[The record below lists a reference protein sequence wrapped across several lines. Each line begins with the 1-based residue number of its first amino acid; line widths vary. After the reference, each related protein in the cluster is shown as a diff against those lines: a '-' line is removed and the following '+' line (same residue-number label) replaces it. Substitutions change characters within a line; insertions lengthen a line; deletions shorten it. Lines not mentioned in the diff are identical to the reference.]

1 MALTS
6 RTPPARSREAGPSG
20 FRSAMSLSAVMAGL
34 VAVVVSYSG
43 PLLVVLQSAK
53 NAGLST
59 GQTTSWVWAIS
70 IASGVVCSVLSL
82 VTRQPVMVA
91 WSVPGAA
98 LLLTA
103 LGNYSYS
110 DAIGAYLVAGV
121 LATVLGVTGL
131 FGRLL
136 AVVPGP
142 ILAGV
147 LAGVLLPFVLSAAGA
162 VVSSPLVAGG
172 LVVAYFVG
180 RRFVP
185 RYAVI
190 VALFA
195 GVLLAIL
202 TGGISAPQLSLALAG
217 PLWTTPTFSVSAVM
231 GIAVPLLIVTTA
243 GQNGP
248 GLAMMTSSG
257 YVPNDRLL
265 LGGAGVASVIFAP
278 FGSHAINLAAITAG
292 ICSGPEAHEDS
303 RRRYVAGIACGVFYL
318 VFGTFSTAVV
328 ALFAVIPAPML
339 TALAGVALLGAFQG
353 AVRDMVLDSGGRPAE
368 LEAALVTLAVTASGV
383 APWGVVS
390 PFWGCLA
397 GVGVYMLARR
407 RRKA

>member
-6 RTPPARSREAGPSG
+6 RTPPARPRAAGPPSL
-20 FRSAMSLSAVMAGL
+20 RSAMSLSAVMAGL

-53 NAGLST
+53 NAGVST

-136 AVVPGP
+136 SVVPGP

-147 LAGVLLPFVLSAAGA
+147 LAGVLLPFVLNAAGA
-162 VVSSPLVAGG
+162 AVSSPLVAGG
-172 LVVAYFVG
+172 LVMAYFAAK
-180 RRFVP
+180 RFVP
-185 RYAVI
+185 RYSVI

-195 GVLLAIL
+195 GVLLGIL
-202 TGGISAPQLSLALAG
+202 TGGISTPQLSLALAG
-217 PLWTTPTFSVSAVM
+217 PLWTTPTFSIAAVM

-248 GLAMMTSSG
+248 GLAMMASRG

-292 ICSGPEAHEDS
+292 ICAGPEAHEDS
-303 RRRYVAGIACGVFYL
+303 RRRYIAGVACGVFYL

-328 ALFAVIPAPML
+328 ALFAVVPAPML
-339 TALAGVALLGAFQG
+339 TALAGVALLGALQG
-353 AVRDMVLDSGGRPAE
+353 AVRDVVLGAEGRPAE
-368 LEAALVTLAVTASGV
+368 QEAALITLAVTASGI

-397 GVGVYMLARR
+397 GVGVYLLARR
-407 RRKA
+407 GRRA

>member
-1 MALTS
+1 
-6 RTPPARSREAGPSG
+6 
-20 FRSAMSLSAVMAGL
+20 MSLSAVMAGL

-59 GQTTSWVWAIS
+59 GQTTSWVWAVS

-136 AVVPGP
+136 SVVPGP
-142 ILAGV
+142 VLAGV
-147 LAGVLLPFVLSAAGA
+147 LAGVLLPFVLNAAGA

-172 LVVAYFVG
+172 LVMAYFAAK
-180 RRFVP
+180 RFVP

-190 VALFA
+190 VALFT
-195 GVLLAIL
+195 GVLLGTL
-202 TGGISAPQLSLALAG
+202 TGGIPTPQLPLALAG

-292 ICSGPEAHEDS
+292 ICAGPEAHEDS
-303 RRRYVAGIACGVFYL
+303 RRRYIAGVACGAFYL
-318 VFGTFSTAVV
+318 LFGTFSTAVV
-328 ALFAVIPAPML
+328 ALFAVVPAPML
-339 TALAGVALLGAFQG
+339 TALAGVALLGALQG
-353 AVRDMVLDSGGRPAE
+353 AVRDVVLGAGGRPAE
-368 LEAALVTLAVTASGV
+368 QEAALITLAVTASGI

-390 PFWGCLA
+390 PLWGCVA
-397 GVGVYMLARR
+397 GVGVYLLARR
-407 RRKA
+407 GRRA

>member
-6 RTPPARSREAGPSG
+6 RTPPARPREAGSSG
-20 FRSAMSLSAVMAGL
+20 FRAAMSLSAVLAGL

-59 GQTTSWVWAIS
+59 GQTTSWVWAVS

-136 AVVPGP
+136 SVVPRP
-142 ILAGV
+142 LLAGV
-147 LAGVLLPFVLSAAGA
+147 LAGVLLPFVLNAAGA
-162 VVSSPLVAGG
+162 VVSSPVVAGG
-172 LVVAYFVG
+172 LVLAYLAG
-180 RRFVP
+180 KRFVP

-195 GVLLAIL
+195 GVLLGIL
-202 TGGISAPQLSLALAG
+202 TGGISTPQLSLALAG
-217 PLWTTPTFSVSAVM
+217 PVWTTPTFCIPAVM

-248 GLAMMTSSG
+248 GLAMMASNG

-292 ICSGPEAHEDS
+292 ICAGPEAHENSS
-303 RRRYVAGIACGVFYL
+303 RRYIAGVACGVFYL

-328 ALFAVIPAPML
+328 ALFAVVPAPML
-339 TALAGVALLGAFQG
+339 TALAGVALLGALQG
-353 AVRDMVLDSGGRPAE
+353 ALRDVVLGAEGRPAE
-368 LEAALVTLAVTASGV
+368 QEAALITLAVTASGV

-397 GVGVYMLARR
+397 GVGVCFLARR
-407 RRKA
+407 RRRA